1 LHCNFSAQGPEG
13 SGSLQRIASGLSV
26 FHLERL
32 HPGLGNKAYKLAP
45 SLLDARS
52 KKAKT
57 LVSVG
62 GAWSNHL
69 YALAILGSKQGFKT
83 AAFVREVEAAHLSAM
98 LKDVQSWG
106 MQLHF
111 LSRSDYRR
119 RDDPAF
125 INQLMQRYPAG
136 YFIPEGG
143 SNALGVSGAEGILQD
158 LVLAEAQ
165 YDHLVLPVGTGGTM
179 AGILRGLKRPCHVVG
194 VSALKG
200 VKQQHQAIQTW
211 AASRLSPG
219 VTYEL
224 VPEVQFGGYASC
236 PPILIARMR
245 NWEAKFGFDLEPV
258 YGAKAL
264 SVALSMKARGALPGE
279 TLLLHTG
286 GLQGRRGFPE
296 LSQS

>member
-1 LHCNFSAQGPEG
+1 M
-13 SGSLQRIASGLSV
+13 

-32 HPGLGNKAYKLAP
+32 HPGLGNKAYKLGP
-45 SLLDARS
+45 LLLDARV
-52 KKAKT
+52 KKAET
-57 LVSVG
+57 LVSIG

-69 YALAILGSKQGFKT
+69 HALAILGERQGFKT
-83 AAFVREVEAAHLSAM
+83 AAFVREVEGAQLSAM

-106 MQLHF
+106 MQLHY

-125 INQLMQRYPAG
+125 INQLMRCYPAG

-158 LVLAEAQ
+158 LDLTEAQ
-165 YDHLVLPVGTGGTM
+165 FDHLVLPVGTGGTM
-179 AGILRGLKRPCHVVG
+179 AGLLRVLRGPCHVIG
-194 VSALKG
+194 VSA
-200 VKQQHQAIQTW
+200 VRRVEQQTQDIQAW
-211 AASRLSPG
+211 VASRLDRG

-224 VPEVQFGGYASC
+224 IPEVHFGGYASC
-236 PPILIARMR
+236 PPNLIERIR

-258 YGAKAL
+258 YGAKAM
-264 SVALSMKARGALPGE
+264 SVALSMKASGELPGE
-279 TLLLHTG
+279 TVLLHTG

-296 LSQS
+296 LSQT